1 MGTQVQEGHRVND
14 FIRVKGWLWP
24 AKDIHARKALLDR
37 GTDKDIDVALKHMG
51 PQRRSVLQAGGHCG
65 VWARKLA
72 GVFRNVYTFEP
83 DPINFACLVANTRA
97 HAGVHRYQAALGAR
111 GGHIALKRDNKA
123 NTGAFHVDPE
133 GLDFDATPLMT
144 IDSLSL
150 TELDLLIL
158 DIEGYEELALRGG
171 QTTIESNQPV
181 IMIEEKGLDAKHFAS
196 EAGAASRFLNTLG
209 YVQVERVARDS
220 IFVHE
225 DRLGSP

>member
-1 MGTQVQEGHRVND
+1 MND

-24 AKDIHARKALLDR
+24 AKDIHARKALLQR
-37 GTDKDIDVALKHMG
+37 GTDKDINVALKHMG

-72 GVFRNVYTFEP
+72 GIFRNVYTFEP

-97 HAGVHRYQAALGAR
+97 HAGVHRYQAALGDEVR
-111 GGHIALKRDNKA
+111 HIALKRTNEA

-133 GLDFDATPLMT
+133 PLGHDGTPVMR
-144 IDSLSL
+144 IDDLEL
-150 TELDLLIL
+150 CELDLLIL
-158 DIEGYEELALRGG
+158 DIEGFECEAIAGG
-171 QTTIESNQPV
+171 ATTIESNQPV
-181 IMIEEKGLDAKHFAS
+181 IMIEEKGLDAKHFGG
-196 EAGAASRFLNTLG
+196 EAGRATRLLNAMG
-209 YVQVERVARDS
+209 FVQVERVARDS

>member
-1 MGTQVQEGHRVND
+1 MTD

-24 AKDIHARKALLDR
+24 AKDVHARRALLDR

-72 GVFRNVYTFEP
+72 GIFRNVYTFEP
-83 DPINFACLVANTRA
+83 DPINFACLTANTRA
-97 HAGVHRYQAALGAR
+97 QTGVYRYQAALGAR
-111 GGHIALKRDNKA
+111 GGHIALQRDNKA

-144 IDSLSL
+144 IDSLGL
-150 TELDLLIL
+150 TELDLVIL
-158 DIEGYEELALRGG
+158 DIEGYESLALQGAE
-171 QTTIESNQPV
+171 TTIDTNQPV
-181 IMIEEKGLDAKHFAS
+181 IMIEEKGLDAKHFGLAAG
-196 EAGAASRFLNTLG
+196 EATRLLAKHG
-209 YVQVERVARDS
+209 YVQVERVSRDS